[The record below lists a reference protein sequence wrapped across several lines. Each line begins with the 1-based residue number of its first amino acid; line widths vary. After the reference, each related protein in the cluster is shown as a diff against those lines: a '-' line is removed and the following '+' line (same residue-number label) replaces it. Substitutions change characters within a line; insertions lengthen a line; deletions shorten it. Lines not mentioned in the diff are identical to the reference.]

1 MIPCLICSVNLL
13 LDGLLQFNRQADDPW
28 YIAYQ
33 DESIQWGRE
42 KMALEEVVANL
53 GVELASKNR
62 LIVELKRI
70 IAEER
75 RIARNDKLKLE
86 TDLAI
91 FDHVVEE
98 LQMDGEEKAR
108 VIQGLEV
115 KAEEKNRYMVALTI
129 VVISLLALY
138 YVVKVN

>member
-1 MIPCLICSVNLL
+1 
-13 LDGLLQFNRQADDPW
+13 
-28 YIAYQ
+28 
-33 DESIQWGRE
+33 
-42 KMALEEVVANL
+42 MALEEVVANL

-62 LIVELKRI
+62 LIVELKRT

-75 RIARNDKLKLE
+75 RIACNDKLKLE

-108 VIQGLEV
+108 AIQGLKV

-129 VVISLLALY
+129 VVIFLLALY

>member
-1 MIPCLICSVNLL
+1 M
-13 LDGLLQFNRQADDPW
+13 
-28 YIAYQ
+28 
-33 DESIQWGRE
+33 
-42 KMALEEVVANL
+42 ANL

-62 LIVELKRI
+62 LIVELKRT

-115 KAEEKNRYMVALTI
+115 KAEEKNRYIVALKI
-129 VVISLLALY
+129 VVISLLPIY